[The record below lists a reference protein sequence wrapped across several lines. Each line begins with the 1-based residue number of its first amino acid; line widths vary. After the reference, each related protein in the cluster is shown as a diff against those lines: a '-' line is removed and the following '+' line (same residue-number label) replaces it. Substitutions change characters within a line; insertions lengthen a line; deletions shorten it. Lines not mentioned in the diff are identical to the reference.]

1 MRKIM
6 TNRYTFPAI
15 LREENGVVGVVFLD
29 LPGCVTVGNDHA
41 HALEMAEEA
50 LMVHLYGMERDG
62 DEIPS
67 PNMAVFSTRGM
78 SGGLL
83 VLVKTDLSIIRR
95 EKRRKAVKKTL
106 TIPQWMDEEA
116 KAQDINFSAV
126 LQEGLAERLGGTGRR
141 N

>member
-1 MRKIM
+1 MKSRPR
-6 TNRYTFPAI
+6 TWPCFPP
-15 LREENGVVGVVFLD
+15 GVC
-29 LPGCVTVGNDHA
+29 P
-41 HALEMAEEA
+41 
-50 LMVHLYGMERDG
+50 
-62 DEIPS
+62 
-67 PNMAVFSTRGM
+67 
-78 SGGLL
+78 GGLL